1 MIWAVLQSCMVNIK
15 FFMSNFNKNQL
26 LNKIYLKAA
35 ALNRNTIV
43 ALLILGGADL
53 ETKNDE
59 GVTSLMLG
67 KIFIFSKISYY
78 IIMNKSI

>member
-1 MIWAVLQSCMVNIK
+1 
-15 FFMSNFNKNQL
+15 MSNFNKNQL